1 LAVLGLTLAGG
12 ALLGAGYG
20 WLRRLK
26 RRNGAA
32 PKQRLARR
40 ANRAEEVA
48 IEAGDIVGIRGREY
62 WLRDGYRLTED
73 GRILA
78 RVFELDGAGLVA
90 LAGLES
96 EMYFGHAVTLSLPP
110 VWPARIQLEQAIF
123 DRELGYPVQ
132 AEAFGAA
139 AGCFSGFWGMY
150 LAASGESLWVLEL
163 EGRVTALL
171 AERVDESEF
180 FYWGKVVD

>member
-1 LAVLGLTLAGG
+1 VSLVVLGLTLAGG

-26 RRNGAA
+26 RQNGA
-32 PKQRLARR
+32 PKQRLARG
-40 ANRAEEVA
+40 ANGAAEVA
-48 IEAGDIVGIRGREY
+48 IETGDIVGIRGREY
-62 WLRDGYRLTED
+62 WLKDGYRLIED

-90 LAGLES
+90 LAGPES
-96 EMYFGHAVTLSLPP
+96 ERYFGHAVTLSLPP

-123 DRELGYPVQ
+123 DRALGYPVQ

-139 AGCFSGFWGMY
+139 AGSFSGFWGMY
-150 LAASGESLWVLEL
+150 LAASGKSLWVLEL
-163 EGRVTALL
+163 QGRVTALL

-180 FYWGKVVD
+180 FYWG